1 MKRLNKEIILEMV
14 APYLKDN
21 AIYYSEFN
29 NLFKILSDSEREEV
43 EELLSVNSIYVIDN
57 ETDLTMLCKKAK
69 PFTKSGYLTYNKFDD
84 LYGLLPLKK
93 RYEIVEELFSQGIEL
108 VDEENVS
115 NTEEIFIYD
124 LTDSLNRTAEGKN
137 NYFKTLYN
145 EEIFLDKTKSQKYLI
160 INRNIKQ
167 TNEILCSLIQKGNMQ
182 AKQDLCEKNKKLV
195 KKYAASFATYFKK
208 NYGNSLEVEDL
219 EQVGYM
225 GLLEAAEKFN
235 SDTNNHL
242 KYRQNTED
250 VL

>member
-1 MKRLNKEIILEMV
+1 MV

-115 NTEEIFIYD
+115 NIEEIFIYD

-182 AKQDLCEKNKKLV
+182 AKQDLCEKIRNW
-195 KKYAASFATYFKK
+195 
-208 NYGNSLEVEDL
+208 
-219 EQVGYM
+219 
-225 GLLEAAEKFN
+225 
-235 SDTNNHL
+235 
-242 KYRQNTED
+242 
-250 VL
+250 